1 MTDTQSPTSPL
12 ATQLARVLFQFD
24 RISPSLGN
32 QNGLRKSE
40 FMFLAALTRY
50 AEPGSAGI
58 KASDLSCLLE
68 VTPGAVSHMM
78 NVLEKNGYVERVSD
92 PRDRRI
98 VLIHP
103 TESGLAI
110 LEEAYQQMLVGLTGL
125 VDYLGENDSREFI
138 RLFSQTLAYFKQYA
152 SLRVPPEMQSVPNC
166 AQFTPQSS
174 D

>member
-1 MTDTQSPTSPL
+1 MTDSLSPTSPL

-40 FMFLAALTRY
+40 FVFLAALTRY

-58 KASDLSCLLE
+58 KASDLSNLLE
-68 VTPGAVSHMM
+68 VTPGAVSHMI

-103 TESGLAI
+103 TDSGLAI
-110 LEEAYQQMLVGLTGL
+110 LEEAYQQLLVGLTGL
-125 VDYLGENDSREFI
+125 VDYLGESDSREFI
-138 RLFSQTLAYFKQYA
+138 RLFTQTLVYFKHEV
-152 SLRVPPEMQSVPNC
+152 SLRVPPEARSVPGEIR
-166 AQFTPQSS
+166 FTPQSS

>member
-1 MTDTQSPTSPL
+1 MTDTTPLTSPL
-12 ATQLARVLFQFD
+12 ATELARVLFQFD
-24 RISPSLGN
+24 RISPSLGQ

-58 KASDLSCLLE
+58 KASDLSTLLE

-78 NVLEKNGYVERVSD
+78 NVLEKNGYVERFSD

-103 TESGLAI
+103 TESGLEI

-125 VDYLGENDSREFI
+125 VDYLGESDSREFI
-138 RLFSQTLAYFKQYA
+138 RLFSQTLIYFKQHVA
-152 SLRVPPEMQSVPNC
+152 LRVPTEARSTPGTAHFSQQS
-166 AQFTPQSS
+166 
-174 D
+174 DD